1 LGGSDNEDEASSFDS
16 NENDEEDVVYQ
27 EDEVDE
33 DEEDE
38 EDEEDRGNTNRGIGA
53 KKIGAKK
60 STSSKYSKE
69 VYEEDDGEVETSIVI
84 GDIGQNISK
93 SYAERQRCRREQ
105 GIVQ

>member
-1 LGGSDNEDEASSFDS
+1 MGESDNEDEASSFDS
-16 NENDEEDVVYQ
+16 HENDEEDVVYQ

-38 EDEEDRGNTNRGIGA
+38 EDEEDRGNTNRG
-53 KKIGAKK
+53 IGAKK